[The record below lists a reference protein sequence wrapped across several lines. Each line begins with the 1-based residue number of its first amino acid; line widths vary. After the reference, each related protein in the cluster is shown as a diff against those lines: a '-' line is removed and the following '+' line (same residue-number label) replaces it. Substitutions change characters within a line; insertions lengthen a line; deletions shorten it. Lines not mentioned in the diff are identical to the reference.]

1 MSIPDRAGHKDGN
14 APKRVLACA
23 APTLAAHKWLSVGFA
38 KTSFIYMCE
47 SHHTQQLAL
56 TWPGSAAEPGAQHSQ
71 GKLRQQVGA
80 AGPGRS
86 SSLPVDPGT
95 THRLLSSTHILGG
108 SQAEP
113 TRAANTA
120 RAPLPHGLSAL
131 LSPLRKRGAVPHPDY
146 CPAVSPTAVEI
157 HPAKQLG
164 GEGQAR
170 RASSRDCTPRT
181 WPGVREERGQGLV
194 RTDGHGGLRHG
205 GRRLAMGQLGS
216 PVSPP
221 PVPGSSQSA
230 TGRRGAAAKS
240 GAGTLFS

>member
-86 SSLPVDPGT
+86 SSLPVGPGT

-120 RAPLPHGLSAL
+120 RAPLPPRSQ
-131 LSPLRKRGAVPHPDY
+131 
-146 CPAVSPTAVEI
+146 
-157 HPAKQLG
+157 HPAFSPQKTG
-164 GEGQAR
+164 GCSSSRLLPGCLPHSSGNPSCQTAWGRGPGQA
-170 RASSRDCTPRT
+170 
-181 WPGVREERGQGLV
+181 GLEQGLHS
-194 RTDGHGGLRHG
+194 TD
-205 GRRLAMGQLGS
+205 LA
-216 PVSPP
+216 
-221 PVPGSSQSA
+221 
-230 TGRRGAAAKS
+230 RGPR
-240 GAGTLFS
+240 GAGTRSCSHGWSWRTEARRKAPCHGSTGVSGQPTTCPQR

>member
-86 SSLPVDPGT
+86 SSLPVGPGT

-120 RAPLPHGLSAL
+120 RAPFPTVSAPCFLPSENGGLFLIPTTAR
-131 LSPLRKRGAVPHPDY
+131 LSPPQQWKSILPNSLGERARPGGPRAG
-146 CPAVSPTAVEI
+146 TAL
-157 HPAKQLG
+157 HGP
-164 GEGQAR
+164 
-170 RASSRDCTPRT
+170 
-181 WPGVREERGQGLV
+181 GQG
-194 RTDGHGGLRHG
+194 
-205 GRRLAMGQLGS
+205 
-216 PVSPP
+216 
-221 PVPGSSQSA
+221 SA
-230 TGRRGAAAKS
+230 RS
-240 GAGTLFS
+240 GDKVLFARMVMAD